1 MTISR
6 RPLLALL
13 PLVLAVSGCAAWG
26 RQPTPE
32 PSSSRRLPD
41 LLRVTRN
48 DESIVVVE
56 DAVVSGDSIVG
67 YAGRDH
73 ARTAVAL
80 ADVRT
85 MQARRTDFMATVGL
99 TAAAT
104 LAAAAIAISYSLGSK
119 LGT

>member
-1 MTISR
+1 MKISR

-13 PLVLAVSGCAAWG
+13 PLVISVSGCVAWG

-32 PSSSRRLPD
+32 PSSSRKLPD
-41 LLRVTRN
+41 RVRLTR
-48 DESIVVVE
+48 DDQSVVVME
-56 DAVVSGDSIVG
+56 GAVVSGDSIVG
-67 YAGRDH
+67 YAGRGR

-85 MQARRTDFMATVGL
+85 IQARKTDFMATAG
-99 TAAAT
+99 
-104 LAAAAIAISYSLGSK
+104 LAAAITLGAAAFAISYSLGSK